1 MFVNCYIPSC
11 MYVSMS
17 VMPVAILSTET
28 VVLQIVWEKRCD
40 LLTEYTSTEN
50 NRKRKYNIY

>member
-1 MFVNCYIPSC
+1 

-40 LLTEYTSTEN
+40 LLTEYTLTEN